1 MLGSV
6 YGYTR
11 CPDCGLSVP
20 TVQIHG
26 GTHVCSPENLIA
38 HQTLKAKQELDRL
51 EEEVGDYLGTE
62 RCQKLLA
69 FARWRLAHGR

>member
-20 TVQIHG
+20 TTQLQG
-26 GTHVCSPENLIA
+26 GTHVCSPETLAA
-38 HQTLKAKQELDRL
+38 HQTLKARQELERF

-69 FARWRLAHGR
+69 FARWRLEHGR